1 VKTTKLFIFFIVIL
15 TLFGC
20 KSKVR
25 RVPVVSQASSDSY
38 IYFLSQRDSIQSV
51 YRLNLVD
58 HKIEKV
64 LPDSFGA
71 VYELK
76 FSPSG
81 DVAIFKTA
89 EFEGTVGA
97 GFHLI
102 KNPKIYLF
110 DVSTGEVAM
119 LKVFDDSWSVKIR
132 WLNSDTVEVYRIS
145 GGYQTGENF
154 KLEVYGFAPDGELL
168 YAKNREYDWRK
179 GEFPED
185 FPDVKLSSSDGRY
198 SVEIKEDSII
208 GVRKIYLVG
217 RDSRFEIFETRWKIS
232 QLDWSSDGTYLVFSV
247 VNITPE
253 AVEVPNVKTGEIYYF
268 DISKRNLYKISSGSG
283 LFNFRFINGTQ
294 IIFDKGFEDKSEI
307 YLYDLY
313 QQNMKRLTNDDYPD
327 GVSSIP
333 KILGFSA

>member
-1 VKTTKLFIFFIVIL
+1 VKIINLFIFSVSISIVL
-15 TLFGC
+15 GC
-20 KSKVR
+20 KGKVQ
-25 RVPVVSQASSDSY
+25 RVPIVAQSSSDSY
-38 IYFLSQRDSIQSV
+38 IYFLSQRDSIQSI

-102 KNPKIYLF
+102 KKPKIYLF
-110 DVSTGEVAM
+110 DVGTGEVAM
-119 LKVFDDSWSVKIR
+119 LKAFDDSWSVEIR
-132 WLNSDTVEVYRIS
+132 WLNIDTVEVYRIS

-154 KLEVYGFAPDGELL
+154 KLEIYGFAQDGELL
-168 YAKNREYDWRK
+168 YTKSKEYDWRK

-217 RDSRFEIFETRWKIS
+217 EGNRFEIFETRWKIS
-232 QLDWSSDGTYLVFSV
+232 QLEWSSDGVYLVFSI

-253 AVEVPNVKTGEIYYF
+253 AVEEPNVKTGEIYYF
-268 DISKRNLYKISSGSG
+268 DTSRRNLYKISSGSG

-294 IIFDKGFEDKSEI
+294 IIFDKGFENKSEI

-313 QQNMKRLTNDDYPD
+313 QQSMKRLTDDDYPD

-333 KILGFSA
+333 KIIGFSA